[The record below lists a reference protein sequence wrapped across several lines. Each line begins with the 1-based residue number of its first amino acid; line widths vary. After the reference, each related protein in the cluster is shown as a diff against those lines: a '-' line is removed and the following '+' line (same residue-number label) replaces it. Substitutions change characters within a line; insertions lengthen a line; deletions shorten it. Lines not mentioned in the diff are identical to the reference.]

1 MGVWNYMF
9 DNEWLQRAD
18 IEATRDA
25 LHTQAR
31 IGIRSR
37 GEMRRNLQDLEARV
51 DELEEENG
59 VLALFVRTLQRLMIE
74 KGVFSKDELAAAL
87 RAIDLQDGKADGK
100 YTRRVSE

>member
-1 MGVWNYMF
+1 MGIFNYMF

-18 IEATRDA
+18 IEATRNA
-25 LHTQAR
+25 VHAQAR

-37 GEMRRNLQDLEARV
+37 GEMRREMKGLEARV
-51 DELEEENG
+51 AELEEENG

-74 KGVFSKDELAAAL
+74 KGVFNKDELAAAL